1 MIKYWI
7 VLFAAVIVS
16 SASQMLLKKGATKQY
31 DSVIHEYLNPWV
43 ISGYGLM
50 ILSTL
55 CVIFAY
61 RGVAY
66 KNGAIIESLGYLLI
80 MFLSRFFFGEKITKK
95 KLIGNLVILA
105 GVLVFYL

>member
-1 MIKYWI
+1 MSKYWI
-7 VLFAAVIVS
+7 ALFLAVLVS
-16 SASQMLLKKGATKQY
+16 ASSQMLLKKGATIQY
-31 DSVIHEYLNPWV
+31 NHVIREYLNVWV
-43 ISGYGLM
+43 IGGYGLM

-80 MFLSRFFFGEKITKK
+80 MILGRIFFGEKITKR
-95 KLIGNLVILA
+95 KLLGNLLILA

>member
-1 MIKYWI
+1 
-7 VLFAAVIVS
+7 
-16 SASQMLLKKGATKQY
+16 MLLKKGATRKY
-31 DSVIHEYLNPWV
+31 ESVIREYLNPWV

-55 CVIFAY
+55 CVIYAY

-80 MFLSRFFFGEKITKK
+80 MFLSRIFFGEKITKR
-95 KLIGNLVILA
+95 KLIGNMIILA
-105 GVLVFYL
+105 GILVFYV

>member
-1 MIKYWI
+1 MIKYWV
-7 VLFAAVIVS
+7 VLFAAVLIS
-16 SASQMLLKKGATKQY
+16 SASQMLLKKGATIQY
-31 DSVIHEYLNPWV
+31 KTILREYLNPWV

-50 ILSTL
+50 VLSTL
-55 CVIFAY
+55 CVIYAY

-80 MFLSRFFFGEKITKK
+80 MLFSRLFFGEKITGR
-95 KLIGNLVILA
+95 KLLGNMIILA